1 MDTLT
6 IRQKLHDYINDADDE
21 KVEAM
26 FTVIEDEKSG
36 RYEWWKDGDL
46 MKELDRRYNDLKSG
60 KDKGMSLDEATT
72 HLLKRLK

>member
-1 MDTLT
+1 MNTLA

-21 KVEAM
+21 KAEAM
-26 FTVIEDEKSG
+26 FTIIEDGENG
-36 RYEWWKDGDL
+36 RYEWWKDADL

-72 HLLKRLK
+72 HLLNRLK